1 MPTGLRPAPTGAEA
15 AEIKLPSAAVHGAIV
30 VRQTMNALMLFEP
43 EFAT

>member
-15 AEIKLPSAAVHGAIV
+15 TGIKLPSAVVHGAIV
-30 VRQTMNALMLFEP
+30 VRQTIKPLMLFEP